1 MLTRMKKE
9 GRVEACGAVANYNTS
24 SLTGLRNWFEV
35 ITNRWE
41 IKGFIFMDF
50 MAQKK
55 APEAVWEMVR
65 R

>member
-1 MLTRMKKE
+1 MLLRIII
-9 GRVEACGAVANYNTS
+9 RAV
-24 SLTGLRNWFEV
+24 LTGLRNWFEV